1 MGVASL
7 MGPIRAWSGL
17 ILIPRSLS
25 EIFNLAKALRGLHP
39 ELSCSPEHPSYVL
52 PEIAVCLA
60 MFLSRVQET
69 DCQAEWKLPGQV
81 SGTGIPTVNSSPSPR
96 SRSDQPESQS

>member
-1 MGVASL
+1 
-7 MGPIRAWSGL
+7 MGPIRALSGL

-25 EIFNLAKALRGLHP
+25 EIFNLVKATRGLHP

-69 DCQAEWKLPGQV
+69 DCWSKWKLLEQA
-81 SGTGIPTVNSSPSPR
+81 SGTGLPTVNSSPSPR
-96 SRSDQPESQS
+96 SHSIQLSLRADKTMAP